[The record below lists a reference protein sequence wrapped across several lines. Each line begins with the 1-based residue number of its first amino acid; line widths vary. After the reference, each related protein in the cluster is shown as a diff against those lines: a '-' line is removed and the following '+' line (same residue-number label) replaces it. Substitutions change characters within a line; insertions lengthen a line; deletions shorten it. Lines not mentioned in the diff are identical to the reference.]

1 MGRRELLLSIVVGV
15 VLFVSD
21 ARIKYLQ
28 AVLGPVPPIWVI
40 AVVVGIIAGDLKGG
54 VVGTLGAMVLGVGII
69 VVGAPVLFPEWFV
82 TEVTTMGLVLGSMT
96 EAVLNTVTWLFE
108 DVTGIA
114 ALLAVVLVVFG
125 VPMIYL
131 FALVFGVIGGVI
143 GRMIRKPSTDE

>member
-1 MGRRELLLSIVVGV
+1 M
-15 VLFVSD
+15 
-21 ARIKYLQ
+21 
-28 AVLGPVPPIWVI
+28 
-40 AVVVGIIAGDLKGG
+40 
-54 VVGTLGAMVLGVGII
+54 
-69 VVGAPVLFPEWFV
+69 FPEWFV

-114 ALLAVVLVVFG
+114 ALLAGVLVVFG